1 MNTVAHSKSLLCSA
15 VSLRDDF
22 RAYLPELLPRFIGLF
37 AEAERSGNYDQVLCL
52 HNPLLV
58 HPLYLLT
65 VLSWLLIG
73 LAWLG
78 RCTFSFLSILCAFP
92 LFCYGFSLALHCLVA
107 AHSPSS
113 PSSVHPYCFVTASV
127 WSCIAWSP
135 HCLPASGSLSL
146 KSEMMY
152 LYWHGADVMVCS
164 FSSAVTSACC
174 CAC

>member
-1 MNTVAHSKSLLCSA
+1 MTSGRTCRSCCRASLASLLKLNAAATMIRYCACTIPFLSILCTF
-15 VSLRDDF
+15 SLF
-22 RAYLPELLPRFIGLF
+22 CP
-37 AEAERSGNYDQVLCL
+37 
-52 HNPLLV
+52 
-58 HPLYLLT
+58 
-65 VLSWLLIG
+65 WLLIG

-78 RCTFSFLSILCAFP
+78 RCTFSFLSMLCAFP

-152 LYWHGADVMVCS
+152 LHWHGADVMVCS